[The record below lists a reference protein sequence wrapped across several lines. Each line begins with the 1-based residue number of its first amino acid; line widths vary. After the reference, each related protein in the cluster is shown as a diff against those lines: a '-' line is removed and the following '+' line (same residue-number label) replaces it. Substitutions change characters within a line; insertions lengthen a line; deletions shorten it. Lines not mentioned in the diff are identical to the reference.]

1 MVSEFQSHSEKVYLD
16 SFFFFFLG
24 GLELWK
30 IYTQEVL
37 NTAWNCGCSGMFQCF
52 FSISCVASHKYN
64 MQNPPKFKNQSVTW
78 QVPVAKT
85 CPIKRVSIHLCS
97 MKKSSGGSAQTCG
110 LNFFRTISTLIIF
123 SNEQF
128 LDFYFRQASFLWR
141 VRENDKGVT
150 RNNSII
156 ECPNENACRH
166 EEECCAFD
174 SLPIFN
180 FPMDI

>member
-1 MVSEFQSHSEKVYLD
+1 MKN
-16 SFFFFFLG
+16 
-24 GLELWK
+24 
-30 IYTQEVL
+30 IYTRSLKYCMKLWLFWNVSVFLFNILCCFPQIQHAKPTKIQESVCNL
-37 NTAWNCGCSGMFQCF
+37 TG
-52 FSISCVASHKYN
+52 SCR
-64 MQNPPKFKNQSVTW
+64 KNVSY
-78 QVPVAKT
+78 
-85 CPIKRVSIHLCS
+85 KRVSIHLCS